1 MGERVQLH
9 FTAAPQTR
17 IGNMKAS
24 LSHRV
29 VAGLFLI
36 TLTGVLGSPCQAS
49 DSICVCSG
57 TCPSFTSSWGQTG
70 TKEQTGTGTQVPIYC
85 VAVKSSSSSVDF
97 GPPPVIDG
105 TTYNTPYETCPDQT
119 SAPTHFGDTY
129 APTTAP
135 TTAPTFPTNAPTS
148 NSATAR
154 GSNLAIVAVVAVAT
168 MAFQYLA

>member
-1 MGERVQLH
+1 MGKLG
-9 FTAAPQTR
+9 T
-17 IGNMKAS
+17 GNMKAS
-24 LSHRV
+24 LCHRV
-29 VAGLFLI
+29 VAGLFLV

-49 DSICVCSG
+49 DSVCVCSG
-57 TCPSFTSSWGQTG
+57 TCPSFTSSWGQAG

-105 TTYNTPYETCPDQT
+105 TTYNTPYETCPDQKSAPTQT
-119 SAPTHFGDTY
+119 SAPTNFGDTY

-135 TTAPTFPTNAPTS
+135 TTPTNAPTS

-154 GSNLAIVAVVAVAT
+154 GSNLATVAVVAVA
-168 MAFQYLA
+168 